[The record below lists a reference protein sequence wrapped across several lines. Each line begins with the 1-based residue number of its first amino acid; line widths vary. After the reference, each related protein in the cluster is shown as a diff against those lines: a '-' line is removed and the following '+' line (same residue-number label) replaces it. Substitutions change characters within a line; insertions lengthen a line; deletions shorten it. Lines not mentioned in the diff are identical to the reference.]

1 MKTSIEEFNEWL
13 SREEGDNLE
22 FKPSLSFKYHDYCA
36 ALANEE
42 GGKILVGVNNNKKV
56 IGTRDAL
63 NTHNK
68 IAHEIWTHIRLRVDV
83 EELRHPSGRV
93 LVFHVPKHQVG
104 VPIRSGGKYLMRLGE
119 SLTDMDSQTLKKIL
133 NEADEDFSAKIV
145 RNLTMGDIDKDT
157 LKKFQGLWAEKS
169 QRKDYL
175 KLSSD
180 QILRHIGLLTDDGLN
195 YASLILF
202 GSKEK
207 IDELLPGFE
216 IIFEWRQDAQ
226 RIVHDFRVSWR
237 EPFLKI
243 YDVIW
248 ATVNARNLRIPFQE
262 GFVQREIF
270 AFSEKPIRE
279 AVLNGVAH
287 RDYTIT
293 GQSILITASPE
304 DFSIQSPGGFP
315 KDITIENIFYKHHW
329 RNRCIAET
337 LEKAGLVERSG
348 QGMNDIF
355 SATIKEGKG
364 SPDLSLSDAFAV
376 RLKIPA
382 QVQDQGFV
390 LFLEKVAHE
399 KQVSFSFDE
408 IYTLEKIRKTQITQ
422 NDFVSKRK
430 FLDLGIIEKVGK
442 TRGSKYI
449 LSHRYYA
456 HENRTGIYTRLAGI
470 SREKQKEL
478 ICQHLKKNI
487 IGKREDFQ
495 DIFPE
500 LKLMDISNL
509 LQELKHEQKIAHSG
523 SSKKGYWK
531 LCN

>member
-1 MKTSIEEFNEWL
+1 MRTVVEQFNAWL
-13 SREEGDNLE
+13 SREEGVDLE

-42 GGKILVGVNNNKKV
+42 GGKILVGVDNNKKV
-56 IGTRDAL
+56 IGTKDAL
-63 NTHNK
+63 GTHNK
-68 IAHEIWTHIRLRVDV
+68 IPHEIWTHLRLRVDV
-83 EELRHPSGRV
+83 EELDHPSGRV
-93 LVFHVPKHQVG
+93 LIFHVPKHPVG
-104 VPIRSGGKYLMRLGE
+104 MPIKSDGKYPMRLGE
-119 SLTDMDSQTLKKIL
+119 SLTEMDAQTLKRIL
-133 NEADEDFSAKIV
+133 NETDDDFSAKIV
-145 RNLTMGDIDKDT
+145 RNLSLKDIDRDA
-157 LKKFQGLWAEKS
+157 LHEFQKLWAQKS
-169 QRKDYL
+169 QRRDYL
-175 KLSSD
+175 KFSNDEL
-180 QILRHIGLLTDDGLN
+180 LRHIGLLTDEGLN

-202 GSKEK
+202 GLKQK
-207 IDELLPGFE
+207 IDELLSGSE
-216 IIFEWRQDAQ
+216 IIFEWRQDSQKTAHSS
-226 RIVHDFRVSWR
+226 RTSWR

-243 YDVIW
+243 YDTIW

-287 RDYTIT
+287 RDYTIV

-304 DFSIQSPGGFP
+304 NFFIESPGGFP
-315 KDITIENIFYKHHW
+315 KGITDENVFYKHYW
-329 RNRCIAET
+329 RNRCIMET
-337 LEKAGLVERSG
+337 LDKAGLVERSG

-364 SPDLSLSDAFAV
+364 SPDLSSDAFTV

-382 QVQDQGFV
+382 QVQDRGFI
-390 LFLEKVAHE
+390 LFLEKVAQE
-399 KQVSFSFDE
+399 KQVEFSFNE
-408 IYTLEKIRKTQITQ
+408 IYALEKIRTTQMMDNNFI
-422 NDFVSKRK
+422 SREK
-430 FLDLGIIEKVGK
+430 FLELGIIEKIGK

-456 HENRTGIYTRLAGI
+456 HENRTGVYTRLVGI

-487 IGKREDFQ
+487 SGKREDIQ

-500 LKLMDISNL
+500 LKPMDISNL
-509 LQELKHEQKIAHSG
+509 LQELKREQKIVHSG
-523 SSKKGYWK
+523 SPKKGYWK
-531 LCN
+531 LYN